1 MDVVE
6 SSWITLIA
14 YVLYK
19 VQNTFFLFRKAN
31 TKKLLNLFVSM
42 NLYSRLGKAKLLA

>member
-1 MDVVE
+1 MLHISVKKKKKYTMDVVE

-19 VQNTFFLFRKAN
+19 VQNTFFFI
-31 TKKLLNLFVSM
+31 
-42 NLYSRLGKAKLLA
+42 